1 MKKAWMMLLVTAI
14 AAVGGLVLGLAYLAI
29 WQPTLIGKLI
39 QYAAAIALAYFGV
52 ALLCSCF
59 SFLPQLWKR
68 D

>member
-14 AAVGGLVLGLAYLAI
+14 VVVGGLVLGLAYLVI
-29 WQPTLIGKLI
+29 CQPKLIGKLI
-39 QYAAAIALAYFGV
+39 QYTAAIALAYFGV

>member
-1 MKKAWMMLLVTAI
+1 MKRAWMMLLVAAI
-14 AAVGGLVLGLAYLAI
+14 AIVGALVMGLAYLMI
-29 WQPTLIGKLI
+29 WQPKLIGKLI
-39 QYAAAIALAYFGV
+39 QYIAATALAYFGA

>member
-14 AAVGGLVLGLAYLAI
+14 VVVGGLVLGLAYLVI

-59 SFLPQLWKR
+59 GFLPQLWKR